1 MNQFDMGDDQFRK
14 KELIPWE
21 TARRGILVQIRKER
35 KRVGCVKKTKEV
47 LFNNAFS
54 EFSHGLKPTHV
65 LVKENGK
72 IEKWR

>member
-1 MNQFDMGDDQFRK
+1 MEK
-14 KELIPWE
+14 KGIDSLRNGSPWNSCSNKKGE
-21 TARRGILVQIRKER
+21 

-47 LFNNAFS
+47 LFNKAFS

-65 LVKENGK
+65 LVKENGR